1 MRRFMMTFGS
11 ALVVLGSSL
20 VASGQGQCAK
30 QAPAQAPEKQAPAP
44 VQAPEKQAP
53 MQAPTQKLAPVQKPV
68 QAPTQKHS
76 VAQHQSPVQKG
87 ERRPDKDGPR
97 GCVRPVPLGGQIDC
111 PGSRHR
117 QFGPRGMKN
126 CSEGIFIDTCVLYG
140 RFVSAAQ
147 RILAFL
153 GEGPLQSSKA
163 LRYH

>member
-11 ALVVLGSSL
+11 TLVVLGSAL
-20 VASGQGQCAK
+20 VASGQNQAPK

-87 ERRPDKDGPR
+87 E
-97 GCVRPVPLGGQIDC
+97 VQAPVKTARVGV
-111 PGSRHR
+111 
-117 QFGPRGMKN
+117 FG
-126 CSEGIFIDTCVLYG
+126 
-140 RFVSAAQ
+140 
-147 RILAFL
+147 
-153 GEGPLQSSKA
+153 
-163 LRYH
+163 RYL